1 MTDATAKAKKS
12 PKKTKPDTTELL
24 RRAIETGRFMPSQR
38 LVETELAEWLG
49 VNRVLVKLALG
60 KLEQEGLVESEPNR
74 GARVRVIT
82 EQEAIEIL
90 QVRAALESLISA
102 QAARKAKPSDHKR
115 LREIV
120 ATLKEAYEKQ
130 DYTTYSSQ
138 NGLLH
143 SEIRNISGHGTAT
156 RVLRSLNSHFVRFQF
171 RTALF
176 PGRLDQSIREHENIV
191 EAICEGDAEKAEAA
205 MRHHLSNVSA
215 TLIQILEATREL
227 SIGA

>member
-1 MTDATAKAKKS
+1 MTDTIAKI
-12 PKKTKPDTTELL
+12 KKTPRKVKPDTTEIL

-74 GARVRVIT
+74 GARVRVIS

-90 QVRAALESLISA
+90 QVRVALESLISG
-102 QAARKAKPSDHKR
+102 QAAMKARPSDHKR
-115 LREIV
+115 LREIMS
-120 ATLKEAYEKQ
+120 ALKEAFKRQ
-130 DYTTYSSQ
+130 DYTAYSSQ

-143 SEIRNISGHGTAT
+143 SEIRNISGHRTAT

-171 RTALF
+171 RTSIF
-176 PGRLDQSIREHENIV
+176 PGRLDQSIKEHEEIV
-191 EAICEGDAEKAEAA
+191 EAICAGIAEKAEAA

-215 TLIQILEATREL
+215 TLVQILDATRNR
-227 SIGA
+227 